1 MSILSFL
8 HRATYRSLVHYAL
21 SAYRRAGRA
30 SGSRVVARA
39 SLNTLEARIAAR
51 VAREKAN
58 GTYDYVEPTM
68 VKLPR
73 RAAVKRNG
81 GLRGSKATRWR

>member
-8 HRATYRSLVHYAL
+8 RRTTTRSLVHYAL
-21 SAYRRAGRA
+21 NAHRRGGRA
-30 SGSRVVARA
+30 SDSRAVARA
-39 SLNTLEARIAAR
+39 PLSTLDARIAAR

-58 GTYDYVEPTM
+58 GTYDYIKPTM